1 MSDIKFDALA
11 GFDFSGFAKPT
22 PSDYPNGRYSA
33 SINKAEF
40 ENKTAGDNPKQC
52 IRWVVSMNIDQ
63 NPGAPRLSVRDYV
76 TLVMGS
82 DIMRSGMTVFAD
94 LAVLSGND
102 RTEVEALLESLND
115 ALVEGNGQAANAAII
130 DLKEI
135 AKTFVGSRVAP
146 NIVWSTPKKTG
157 DTIYANVKGTRD
169 CPSYL
174 CAARE
179 IDPASFNGDDVGD
192 SVERQPSTKPKRNLK
207 AVRR

>member
-1 MSDIKFDALA
+1 MTDIKFDLIA

-33 SINKAEF
+33 SITNATF
-40 ENKTAGDNPKQC
+40 ENKTSGDNPKQC
-52 IRWVVSMNIDQ
+52 IRWVVSMNVDQ
-63 NPGAPRLSVRDYV
+63 NPGAPRLAIRDYV
-76 TLVMGS
+76 TLVMGT

-102 RTEVEALLESLND
+102 RSDVETLLESLND
-115 ALVEGNGQAANAAII
+115 ALVAGNGQAANSAIVE
-130 DLKEI
+130 LKEV
-135 AKTFVGSRVAP
+135 AKTFVGARVAP
-146 NIVWSTPKKTG
+146 NIVWSTPKKQG

-174 CAARE
+174 SAARE

-192 SVERQPSTKPKRNLK
+192 SIERQPSTKKRNLK